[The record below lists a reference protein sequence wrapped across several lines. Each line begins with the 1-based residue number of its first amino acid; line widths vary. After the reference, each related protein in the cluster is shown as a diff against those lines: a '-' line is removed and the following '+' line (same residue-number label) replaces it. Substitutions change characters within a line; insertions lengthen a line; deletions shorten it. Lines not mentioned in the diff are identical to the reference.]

1 MTDPRID
8 ALVASADPLGAARLD
23 APALES
29 AGAELRQ
36 AIARTPHDA
45 PAPLPRRPRWA
56 GSRLA
61 VRTAVVAV
69 LGAAAI
75 AVAASVGVDRLGGG
89 TQPAWAAELVRV
101 AEASPRILVGA
112 EGWALVRADEFT
124 EGEGEITFARGADRA
139 DLRWN
144 PDDDHRRLVE
154 DRRASADL
162 DTTAPVLGG
171 TAVVIRY
178 TDSNAYVAMWR
189 QGGSSLEFRDDAT
202 TLEDFTALLA
212 SLRVASV
219 DEWLGAMPESVVRP
233 DARAAAVQEMLAG
246 IPIPPGFD
254 LAGLRAGDGLVRDR
268 YQLGARVSGA
278 VACAWIG
285 RWVAARESGD
295 AAGAEAA
302 VAAMATAREWPVL
315 LAMKAEGDYPEVLWE
330 LAAAMPEDAAVSG
343 GRPMTIAE
351 SYEAALGCPLP

>member
-1 MTDPRID
+1 MTDSRID

-29 AGAELRQ
+29 AGAELHE

-45 PAPLPRRPRWA
+45 PAPPPRRTRWA

-61 VRTAVVAV
+61 VRTAAVAV

-75 AVAASVGVDRLGGG
+75 AGASVGMGKLGDGAP
-89 TQPAWAAELVRV
+89 PAWAAELVRV

-124 EGEGEITFARGADRA
+124 EGEGETTFARGDDRA

-144 PDDDHRRLVE
+144 PDGDHGRLVE

-162 DTTAPVLGG
+162 DTTAPVLGQ

-178 TDSNAYVAMWR
+178 TDSNAHVAMWR
-189 QGGSSLEFRDDAT
+189 QGGSSLEFRDDDT
-202 TLEDFTALLA
+202 TLEAFTALLA

-219 DEWLGAMPESVVRP
+219 DQWLGAMPESVVRP
-233 DARAAAVQEMLAG
+233 DARAAAVEEMLAG

-254 LAGLRAGDGLVRDR
+254 LAALRAGDGLVRDR

-285 RWVAARESGD
+285 KWVAAREAGD
-295 AAGAEAA
+295 TAGVQAA

-315 LAMKAEGDYPEVLWE
+315 REMDAEGAYPEVLWE
-330 LAAAMPEDAAVSG
+330 LAAAMPSNGTVPG

>member
-8 ALVASADPLGAARLD
+8 ALVAAADPLRAGRLD
-23 APALES
+23 TPAVEA
-29 AGAELRQ
+29 AGAGLRD
-36 AIARTPHDA
+36 AIARTEPLAA
-45 PAPLPRRPRWA
+45 PAPRRPRWT

-61 VRTAVVAV
+61 LRTAAVAV

-75 AVAASVGVDRLGGG
+75 AGATVGIGRLEGG
-89 TQPAWAAELVRV
+89 TPPAWGAQLVRV

-112 EGWALVRADEFT
+112 EGWALTRADEFRV
-124 EGEGEITFARGADRA
+124 GEGETSFGRGEDRA
-139 DLRWN
+139 DLRWT
-144 PDDDHRRLVE
+144 PDRDHRRLVA

-162 DTTAPVLGG
+162 DTTAPVLGR

-189 QGGSSLEFRDDAT
+189 QGGSSLEFRDDDT
-202 TLEDFTALLA
+202 TLEAFTALLG

-219 DEWLGAMPESVVRP
+219 DEWLGAMPESVIRP
-233 DARAAAVQEMLAG
+233 DAHAAAVEEMLAG

-254 LAGLRAGDGLVRDR
+254 LAALHAGDGLVRDR

-285 RWVAARESGD
+285 RWVAAREAGD
-295 AAGAEAA
+295 AAGVRAS
-302 VAAMATAREWPVL
+302 VDAMATAPQWPIL
-315 LAMKAEGDYPEVLWE
+315 NEMNAEGDYPEVLWE
-330 LAAAMPEDAAVSG
+330 LAAAMPGDGTVSG
-343 GRPMTIAE
+343 GKPMTIAA
-351 SYEAALGCPLP
+351 SYESALGCPRP